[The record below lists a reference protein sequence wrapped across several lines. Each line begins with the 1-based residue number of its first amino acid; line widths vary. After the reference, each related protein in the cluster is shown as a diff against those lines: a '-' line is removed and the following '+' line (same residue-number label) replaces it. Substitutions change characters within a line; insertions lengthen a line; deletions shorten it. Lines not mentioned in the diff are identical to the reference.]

1 MAIIKILRTV
11 AGEEIIGEVLSDD
24 EDIIMIKNPCLIGL
38 TMSQQGQPSINMQ
51 RLLPFSSDTEV
62 GIYKKN
68 LLFIVGVDAKIEMKY
83 NEIFGNIIV
92 AQSKKII
99 TG

>member
-11 AGEEIIGEVLSDD
+11 AGEEIIGEVLSDA
-24 EDIIMIKNPCLIGL
+24 EDVIRVKNPCQIGL
-38 TMSQQGQPSINMQ
+38 AMNQQGQPSINMQ
-51 RLLPFSSDTEV
+51 RLLPFSSDITV
-62 GIYKKN
+62 DIYKKN
-68 LLFIVGVDAKIEMKY
+68 LLFIVGVDIKIEMKY

-92 AQSKKII
+92 AQPKII